1 MPDPSGVPKPAH
13 DRQSGE
19 SMLSSISREM
29 VQAMKKYYG
38 KGPVQAK
45 SYLMDDLLFVVMRGG
60 ITASEE
66 TMIQAGQEDA
76 VRDFRQRFENE
87 MAERLTG
94 TIEQLTGR
102 KVVNYQ
108 SQVMFDPDIVVELFV
123 FDATVPKEAQRETA
137 LAIVG
142 PDNKLG
148 VVSGDEVE

>member
-1 MPDPSGVPKPAH
+1 
-13 DRQSGE
+13 
-19 SMLSSISREM
+19 
-29 VQAMKKYYG
+29 
-38 KGPVQAK
+38 
-45 SYLMDDLLFVVMRGG
+45 
-60 ITASEE
+60 
-66 TMIQAGQEDA
+66 
-76 VRDFRQRFENE
+76 

-123 FDATVPKEAQRETA
+123 FDATVPNEAQRETA
-137 LAIVG
+137 LAIAG